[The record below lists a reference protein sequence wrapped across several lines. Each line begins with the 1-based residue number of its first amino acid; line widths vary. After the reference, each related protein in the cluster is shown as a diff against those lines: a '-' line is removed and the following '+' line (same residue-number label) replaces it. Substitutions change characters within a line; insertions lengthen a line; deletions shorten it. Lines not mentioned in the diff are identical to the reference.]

1 MKFECSCEK
10 LKQALGVAEK
20 LTLKS
25 EQAPILACVLI
36 EAKGST
42 ISIKATNLEA
52 GVKIDI
58 SAKVEKEGVAA
69 IQASTLNSLIS
80 NIKLDKTVLCM
91 VEDGSLKI
99 KTQHSKNSIKTLNS
113 DDFPSIPE
121 AVDETVITLNA
132 QDLAQGLK
140 DVVYSAAVS
149 GIKPELSSVYIYPTD
164 ESLVFVATDSFRL
177 AERRLSVKYQGSF
190 EKILIP
196 LKNTQELLR
205 VIGDYKEEIKISLTK
220 NQLAANVG
228 NTYFVSRVLDGVFP
242 DYQQIIPKTS
252 TTEVI
257 ALKQDVIDALK
268 LTHIFADKFNQVRFG
283 VSVQDKKFEIYT
295 KNTNLGEN
303 SSEVEAT
310 LEGQDID
317 IGFNQKYIND
327 VLSNISAD
335 SIHFL
340 FSGPQKPLI
349 VKAAGRND
357 FLYLVMP
364 MNR

>member
-1 MKFECSCEK
+1 
-10 LKQALGVAEK
+10 
-20 LTLKS
+20 
-25 EQAPILACVLI
+25 
-36 EAKGST
+36 
-42 ISIKATNLEA
+42 
-52 GVKIDI
+52 
-58 SAKVEKEGVAA
+58 
-69 IQASTLNSLIS
+69 
-80 NIKLDKTVLCM
+80 
-91 VEDGSLKI
+91 
-99 KTQHSKNSIKTLNS
+99 
-113 DDFPSIPE
+113 
-121 AVDETVITLNA
+121 
-132 QDLAQGLK
+132 
-140 DVVYSAAVS
+140 
-149 GIKPELSSVYIYPTD
+149 
-164 ESLVFVATDSFRL
+164 
-177 AERRLSVKYQGSF
+177 
-190 EKILIP
+190 
-196 LKNTQELLR
+196 
-205 VIGDYKEEIKISLTK
+205 
-220 NQLAANVG
+220 VG